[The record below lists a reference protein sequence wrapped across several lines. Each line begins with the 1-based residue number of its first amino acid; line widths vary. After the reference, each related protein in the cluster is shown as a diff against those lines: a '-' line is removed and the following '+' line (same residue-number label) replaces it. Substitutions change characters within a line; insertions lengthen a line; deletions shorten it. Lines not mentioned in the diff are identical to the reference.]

1 MILILTDNH
10 FEAIMDLFDSTK
22 KSITI
27 ISPFLS
33 CAMADKLCDI
43 VRKKQIPCTFITR
56 LYVQDLL
63 AKASNLTAL
72 RDMMNAGISIYLMK
86 GLHTKLYLFDEERAI
101 VGSANFTASGFK
113 SNIEL
118 SILFDDERCITQEL
132 SAYCSK
138 MKTLLTE
145 KGGLL
150 TEEILSEAEADY
162 KRLWASNKGSIPTR
176 SGKMYGVSLE
186 RKTVFEKTTEI
197 DKELAIC
204 ENECKNDIVHSF
216 FSRFE
221 IRKQLLLDHNAWIKF
236 SGEANSRLDPDEP
249 FPVPCVTLQ
258 GRAVFVS
265 NYSYNPTSVNEGDE
279 VYFAALT
286 TDCKGKKQPVIVGRG
301 HFRAYDKKNTVP
313 KEWLEDY
320 PWMERYSHYV
330 VINEGEIINT
340 CVRDG
345 LPLDTVLEKFGSDTY
360 IASFGQNESIAE
372 VASKHY
378 QKAHLRLSGNAKEF
392 IDYQL
397 DARFKQYG
405 KRNIVSE

>member
-1 MILILTDNH
+1 MIQILTDNH
-10 FEAIMDLFDSTK
+10 FEAIMDLFDSAK

-33 CAMADKLCDI
+33 CAMADMLCDI
-43 VRKKQIPCTFITR
+43 VRKKQIPCSFITH

-63 AKASNLTAL
+63 AKASNIAAL
-72 RDMMNAGISIYLMK
+72 REMMNADISIYLMK

-118 SILFDDERCITQEL
+118 SILFDECCITQEL
-132 SAYCSK
+132 STYCSQ
-138 MKTLLTE
+138 MKTLLIE

-150 TEEILSEAEADY
+150 TEEVLSHAEADY
-162 KRLWASNKGSIPTR
+162 RRLWASNKGSIPTR

-186 RKTVFEKTTEI
+186 RKTDFNKTTEI
-197 DKELAIC
+197 EKELAIC

-221 IRKQLLLDHNAWIKF
+221 IREQLLLDHNVWIKF
-236 SGEANSRLDPDEP
+236 SGEANSRLDPDVP
-249 FPVPCVTLQ
+249 FPVPRVTLQ

-286 TDCKGKKQPVIVGRG
+286 TDRRGKKQPVIVGRG
-301 HFRAYDKKNTVP
+301 HFKAYEKRNNVP
-313 KEWLEDY
+313 EEWLEDY
-320 PWMERYSHYV
+320 PWMERYPHYV
-330 VINEGEIINT
+330 VISEGEIINT
-340 CVRDG
+340 CVRNG

-360 IASFGQNESIAE
+360 ISSFGRNESIAE

-397 DARFKQYG
+397 DVRFEQYG
-405 KRNIVSE
+405 TRRLVSE